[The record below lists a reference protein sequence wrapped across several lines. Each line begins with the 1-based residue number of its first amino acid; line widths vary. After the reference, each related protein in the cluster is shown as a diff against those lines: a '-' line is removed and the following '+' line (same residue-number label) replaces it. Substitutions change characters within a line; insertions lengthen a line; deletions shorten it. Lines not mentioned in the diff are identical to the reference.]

1 MNTIPGIEEVNIF
14 QDESVI
20 HFVNPKV
27 QASIAANT
35 WVVSGPSQ
43 TKKLQDILP
52 SIINQL
58 GPEKMNLAQLKKLA
72 EQYQKKDNLG
82 GIAEEE
88 DDDVPELVEGESFE
102 EASKQETAK

>member
-1 MNTIPGIEEVNIF
+1 MDNRLILKNVDLLNSRNGIHSKSF
-14 QDESVI
+14 QGALQ
-20 HFVNPKV
+20 PL
-27 QASIAANT
+27 
-35 WVVSGPSQ
+35 VVSGGG
-43 TKKLQDILP
+43 LV
-52 SIINQL
+52 
-58 GPEKMNLAQLKKLA
+58 NLAQLKKLA